1 MNDTA
6 ALQVKIASGAKVI
19 GDVQL
24 ADGVSVWYNAVL
36 RADSDRICIGKNT
49 NIQDNCVLH
58 VDHGFPCVVGENT
71 TVGHGAILHGCTVGN
86 NCTVGMGAIV
96 LNGAVIEDNCLIAAG
111 ALVVQN
117 AHIPAGS
124 LVMGSPGK
132 VRRELSQGEIEHQ
145 YQSALHYR
153 QLASEQL

>member
-24 ADGVSVWYNAVL
+24 ADGVSIWYNAVL

-71 TVGHGAILHGCTVGN
+71 IVGHGAILHGCTVGN
-86 NCTVGMGAIV
+86 NCTIGMGAIV

-132 VRRELSQGEIEHQ
+132 VRRELSREEIEHQ
-145 YQSALHYR
+145 HQSALHYR
-153 QLASEQL
+153 QLAAEQI

>member
-6 ALQVKIASGAKVI
+6 ALQVKIASGAKII

-24 ADGVSVWYNAVL
+24 ADGVSIWYNAVL
-36 RADSDRICIGKNT
+36 RADSDLICIGKNT

-86 NCTVGMGAIV
+86 NCTIGMGAIV

-117 AHIPAGS
+117 VHIPAGS

-132 VRRELSQGEIEHQ
+132 VRRELSQEEIEHQ
-145 YQSALHYR
+145 HQSALHYR
-153 QLASEQL
+153 QLAAEQL

>member
-36 RADSDRICIGKNT
+36 RADSDCIRIGKNT

-86 NCTVGMGAIV
+86 NCTIGMGAIV

-132 VRRELSQGEIEHQ
+132 VRRELSQEEIEHQ

-153 QLASEQL
+153 QLAAEQL

>member
-86 NCTVGMGAIV
+86 NCTIGMGAIV

-132 VRRELSQGEIEHQ
+132 VRRELSQEEIEHQ
-145 YQSALHYR
+145 RQSALHYW